1 MVGQQHPKLLIAVCT
16 PASNGHVLGLGL
28 GAGFEPVVGFEPEE
42 PDEPELEEPELE
54 ELHVVSVQP
63 AWD

>member
-1 MVGQQHPKLLIAVCT
+1 M
-16 PASNGHVLGLGL
+16 ASHILSSSEPVDAGFFVGL

>member
-28 GAGFEPVVGFEPEE
+28 GAGFEPEE